1 VPPGSVKE
9 IFNVLVRVLVK
20 KGEAVPRAGPTNI
33 HGCMASMT
41 IDLLAIDLFD
51 LILANPKFSQF
62 DIQ

>member
-1 VPPGSVKE
+1 ML
-9 IFNVLVRVLVK
+9 LVQGISK
-20 KGEAVPRAGPTNI
+20 KSRSSTRAGPTNI

-51 LILANPKFSQF
+51 LILANPKFSQL